1 MESATGERI
10 DDTRRPRPTMRDVA
24 ALAGV
29 SLKTVSRVI
38 NGEPGVSATKQSVV
52 DRAITQL
59 DYRRNLAASS
69 LRRAGGKTAA
79 IAAVLEDLANPFSA
93 SLLRA
98 LEDTARGRDTLVFAG
113 SVDEDPQR
121 ERDLVRAFTM
131 RRVDALIVAPTGDDQ
146 GYIQGDMRAG
156 TPVVFVDR
164 PPRGLTADAV
174 VSDNESGSARAVYHL
189 AEHGHRRIAY
199 LGDWHKIP
207 TATQRFQGYRQACLE
222 LGLPLRTGHI
232 VHDLHSVDEAAQA
245 VTALLSG
252 DDPPTA
258 LFTSQNLVTIGAVRA
273 LQHLGLQ
280 HRVAVVGYDD
290 FPLADL
296 LQPRVTVLAQD
307 PAGIGRTAASLAFR
321 RLDGDHWAPTH
332 HVVPVTLLPRGSGEV
347 PPPDGQT

>member
-1 MESATGERI
+1 
-10 DDTRRPRPTMRDVA
+10 MRDVA

-38 NGEPGVSATKQSVV
+38 NDEPGVSAAKQALVE
-52 DRAITQL
+52 RAITQL
-59 DYRRNLAASS
+59 DYRHNLAASS

-98 LEDTARGRDTLVFAG
+98 LEDTARSRNTLVFAG

-121 ERDLVRAFTM
+121 ERQLVRAFTL

-146 GYIQGDMRAG
+146 GYIHNDMRAG

-174 VSDNESGSARAVYHL
+174 VADNESASVRAVHHL
-189 AEHGHRRIAY
+189 ADHGHRRIAY
-199 LGDWHKIP
+199 LGDWHQIH
-207 TATQRFQGYRQACLE
+207 TASQRFQGYRQACLE
-222 LGLPLRTGHI
+222 LGIRPPPHHI
-232 VHDLHSVDEAAQA
+232 VHDLRSADAAAEA
-245 VTALLSG
+245 VTALVTG
-252 DDPPTA
+252 NDPPTA

-280 HRVAVVGYDD
+280 HNVAVVGFDD

-307 PAGIGRTAASLAFR
+307 PAGIGREAASLAFR
-321 RLDGDHWAPTH
+321 RLDGERWAPTH
-332 HVVPVTLLPRGSGEV
+332 HMVPVTLIPRGSGELR
-347 PPPDGQT
+347 PHDNQT